1 MFNYS
6 NMKATTILI
15 IIVIITILY
24 ISYTAY
30 SSYTGL
36 HHGGDID
43 KELFLA
49 SMSNR
54 QLDNIK
60 SNSGIKMSDKKLK
73 IESNLIMKLRIDG
86 LEDIQ
91 SVELKLYDEIVP
103 LTCKN
108 FRTIST
114 KGINNTTYSGNIFH
128 RVIKGF
134 MLQGGDIINNDGS
147 GSISIFGDSFEDEN
161 FNVKHTKKGLLSMA
175 NSGPDTNGS
184 QFFITTDA
192 TPHLDGKHVVFGEV
206 VKGYNIIEYIEN
218 LSTDSSDKPYQS
230 ITIVSISNK

>member
-1 MFNYS
+1 
-6 NMKATTILI
+6 MKATTVLI
-15 IIVIITILY
+15 IIVVITMLY
-24 ISYTAY
+24 LSYTAY
-30 SSYTGL
+30 SGFNNNI
-36 HHGGDID
+36 DVD

-49 SMSNR
+49 NMSKE

-60 SNSGIKMSDKKLK
+60 SDTDIKMPDKKLK
-73 IESNLIMKLRIDG
+73 TESNLIMKLRIDG

-91 SVELKLYDEIVP
+91 SVELKLYDDVVP

-108 FRTIST
+108 FRTIAT
-114 KGINNTTYSGNIFH
+114 KGINNKTYNGNIFH

-134 MLQGGDIINNDGS
+134 MLQGGDIINNDGT

-161 FNVKHTKKGLLSMA
+161 FTVKHNKKGLLSMA

-206 VKGYNIIEYIEN
+206 IKGYNIIEYIEN

>member
-1 MFNYS
+1 
-6 NMKATTILI
+6 MKAITVLI
-15 IIVIITILY
+15 IIVIITIVYL
-24 ISYTAY
+24 SYTAY
-30 SSYTGL
+30 TAYRGFND
-36 HHGGDID
+36 GDD
-43 KELFLA
+43 KEVFLA
-49 SMSNR
+49 NMSKER
-54 QLDNIK
+54 LDDITSDTAIK
-60 SNSGIKMSDKKLK
+60 SSDKKLK
-73 IESNLIMKLRIDG
+73 TESNLIMKLRIDG

-91 SVELKLYDEIVP
+91 SVELKLYDDIVP

-108 FRTIST
+108 FRTIAT
-114 KGINNTTYSGNIFH
+114 KGIHNKTYSGNIFH

-134 MLQGGDIINNDGS
+134 MIQGGDIINNDGS

-161 FNVKHTKKGLLSMA
+161 FTVKHTKKGLLSMA

-206 VKGYNIIEYIEN
+206 IKGYSIIEYIEN